1 MTEVMSF
8 GPIEVRFDDRVLRPR
23 PWTLAQAHWA
33 AELVEGKLPG
43 RAVELCAGAG
53 QIGLAFGMFVPH
65 RLVLVDIDPV
75 ACDFARA
82 NAESAGIADRVEVR
96 VSPLE
101 SALAPHEWFE
111 IMLVDPPWVRSALTS
126 RFPGDP
132 LLAIDG
138 GPEGMDVAFACVDV
152 IHAHLARGGHAI
164 VQLGD
169 ASQVSLLT
177 EHMSALGGS
186 PSLELIE
193 TRDFGV
199 DGVLLHLRR

>member
-8 GPIEVRFDDRVLRPR
+8 GAIDVRFDERVLRPR
-23 PWTLAQAHWA
+23 PWTLAQARWA
-33 AELVEGKLPG
+33 AELVKGQCSG

-53 QIGLAFGMFVPH
+53 QIGLAFGMLVPH

-82 NAESAGIADRVEVR
+82 NAEEAGFADRVEVR

-101 SALAPHEWFE
+101 SALAPHERFDV
-111 IMLVDPPWVRSALTS
+111 MLVDPPWVRSALTS
-126 RFPGDP
+126 RFPDDP

-138 GPEGMDVAFACVDV
+138 GPEGMDVAFACVEV

-169 ASQVSLLT
+169 SSQVPLLT
-177 EHMSALGGS
+177 EHMGTLGG
-186 PSLELIE
+186 PACLELME
-193 TRDFGV
+193 TRDFGD
-199 DGVLLHLRR
+199 DGVLVHLRR